1 MAESSQKCACRVTW
15 EGDCN
20 PSWLEIPLPNSPKD
34 KEHLHQLL
42 DFFLVQS
49 PCRFQS
55 NRRRSIEDEWGIGGR
70 LTDKSMKE
78 RLDAI
83 VFDGASNILIKDS
96 KKNLVQIAAERN
108 LGNDFYRHLDRQI
121 AIFTQANN
129 RGNTNT
135 YMSFFYHLRN
145 SLAHGRFAI
154 LNRTDGK
161 QVFLFEDGQF
171 GKSQEVFSLNARGI
185 IELDSLLLI
194 IDTVLHNPPEKIDVE
209 QLIFD
214 TIKGGPKTKQ
224 EIIHHL
230 QIDNSCWKKASAK
243 LKKKELIYYRNHA
256 WHSRDSPSH

>member
-96 KKNLVQIAAERN
+96 KKTWCKSLPIEI
-108 LGNDFYRHLDRQI
+108 LGMISIGTSIDKSPYSHR
-121 AIFTQANN
+121 
-129 RGNTNT
+129 
-135 YMSFFYHLRN
+135 
-145 SLAHGRFAI
+145 
-154 LNRTDGK
+154 RTI
-161 QVFLFEDGQF
+161 V
-171 GKSQEVFSLNARGI
+171 ATPI
-185 IELDSLLLI
+185 P
-194 IDTVLHNPPEKIDVE
+194 T
-209 QLIFD
+209 
-214 TIKGGPKTKQ
+214 
-224 EIIHHL
+224 
-230 QIDNSCWKKASAK
+230 
-243 LKKKELIYYRNHA
+243 
-256 WHSRDSPSH
+256 

>member
-1 MAESSQKCACRVTW
+1 
-15 EGDCN
+15 
-20 PSWLEIPLPNSPKD
+20 
-34 KEHLHQLL
+34 
-42 DFFLVQS
+42 
-49 PCRFQS
+49 
-55 NRRRSIEDEWGIGGR
+55 
-70 LTDKSMKE
+70 MKE

-96 KKNLVQIAAERN
+96 KKNLMQIAA
-108 LGNDFYRHLDRQI
+108 DRQI

-161 QVFLFEDGQF
+161 QVFLFEDSQF
-171 GKSQEVFSLNARGI
+171 DKSQEVFSLNARGI

-214 TIKGGPKTKQ
+214 TIKGGPKT
-224 EIIHHL
+224 
-230 QIDNSCWKKASAK
+230 
-243 LKKKELIYYRNHA
+243 
-256 WHSRDSPSH
+256 

>member
-1 MAESSQKCACRVTW
+1 
-15 EGDCN
+15 
-20 PSWLEIPLPNSPKD
+20 
-34 KEHLHQLL
+34 
-42 DFFLVQS
+42 
-49 PCRFQS
+49 
-55 NRRRSIEDEWGIGGR
+55 
-70 LTDKSMKE
+70 
-78 RLDAI
+78 
-83 VFDGASNILIKDS
+83 
-96 KKNLVQIAAERN
+96 
-108 LGNDFYRHLDRQI
+108 
-121 AIFTQANN
+121 
-129 RGNTNT
+129 
-135 YMSFFYHLRN
+135 MSFFYHLRN